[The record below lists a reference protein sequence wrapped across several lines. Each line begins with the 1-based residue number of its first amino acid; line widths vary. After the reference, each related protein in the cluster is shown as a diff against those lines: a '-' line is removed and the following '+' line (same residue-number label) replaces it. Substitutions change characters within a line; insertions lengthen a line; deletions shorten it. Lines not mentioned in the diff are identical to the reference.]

1 MGDPLVE
8 NPYYSVAVDEDDDAV
23 HEEDDAHDA
32 EEDVVEAQ
40 LVLRVVHVVGE
51 GEDEYAEGDGDER
64 HAGLVRRD
72 AVHEAEHPRAL
83 ELQQHGERD
92 VC

>member
-1 MGDPLVE
+1 MGEPLVE
-8 NPYYSVAVDEDDDAV
+8 NPNNAVPVDEHDDAV
-23 HEEDDAHDA
+23 HQEDDAHDA

-51 GEDEYAEGDGDER
+51 GEDQYAEGYGDEGDS
-64 HAGLVRRD
+64 GLVRRD

-83 ELQQHGERD
+83 KLHHGERD
-92 VC
+92 VG